1 MCWRSGHD
9 ARTGSRSCAGA
20 RAATT
25 GCVLDARPRHR
36 GRMGRARRAAGAP
49 ARPGRAIAEAEPR
62 ADRGACRCR
71 RVVGRRD
78 RVRRGVALR
87 EPTRRSS
94 RAVHRPHPTARDRTA
109 HPRTVRRSPAG
120 SSAERP
126 ATQQWPTPCRPVGRP
141 LRGRHD
147 DRGGKTRPPRSRART
162 RTTATR
168 AQATMASTTI
178 TEAATTAP
186 RERRNPTSR
195 RGSSLPWP
203 FAPLTR
209 FFGIFAIPRTSR
221 PIPTMGRVTTPGHPT
236 PSPSATGA
244 GLQPSRPRHGPGC
257 NGRAGLR
264 AGSSAL
270 GR

>member
-120 SSAERP
+120 SSAEPP
-126 ATQQWPTPCRPVGRP
+126 ATRQRPTPCRPVGRP

-147 DRGGKTRPPRSRART
+147 DRGGSHQGASKPGDDPNDRDQGTGNDGQHNDHGGGNNGAEGTKKPHESGGSSSSPMVARTTDPVLRDFSRSRVYLARF
-162 RTTATR
+162 
-168 AQATMASTTI
+168 
-178 TEAATTAP
+178 P
-186 RERRNPTSR
+186 RWE
-195 RGSSLPWP
+195 G
-203 FAPLTR
+203 
-209 FFGIFAIPRTSR
+209 
-221 PIPTMGRVTTPGHPT
+221 
-236 PSPSATGA
+236 
-244 GLQPSRPRHGPGC
+244 
-257 NGRAGLR
+257 
-264 AGSSAL
+264 
-270 GR
+270 